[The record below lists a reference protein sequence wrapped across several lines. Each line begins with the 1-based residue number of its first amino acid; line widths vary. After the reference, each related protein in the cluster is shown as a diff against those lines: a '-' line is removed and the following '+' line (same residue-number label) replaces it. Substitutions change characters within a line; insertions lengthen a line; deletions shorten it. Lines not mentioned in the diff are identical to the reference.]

1 MDAFEPAQLI
11 WFVHPTHGAKHAL
24 GFIRDHKSGAYV
36 YGGHTGSHYTGHGE
50 RWTKKLAEIERLGY
64 LPLPDA
70 RSHGVVADDW
80 QPLEWEAQQD
90 IIVRRIQDGEL

>member
-1 MDAFEPAQLI
+1 MDTFEPAQLK
-11 WFVHPTHGAKHAL
+11 WFVHPIHGVRHAL

-50 RWTKKLAEIERLGY
+50 RWTKKLADIELLGY
-64 LPLPDA
+64 LSLPDA
-70 RSHGVVADDW
+70 RAQGVVAEDW
-80 QPLEWEAQQD
+80 QPPEHEAQQD